1 MHEKMLQSSSL
12 TLDSTVSVAK
22 GTVVPVPAYAHITL
36 DIFFFY
42 LYHFFCQLCLGR
54 VSGITTLAT
63 SNSLLRLWW
72 VQRLVATTLCH
83 VH

>member
-54 VSGITTLAT
+54 VSGITTLEGGYLTCLT
-63 SNSLLRLWW
+63 SQPLKDPWKFP
-72 VQRLVATTLCH
+72 
-83 VH
+83 